1 MTFKF
6 ISKRAFVSPALCVVL
21 AASSASIALVAC
33 SDDAAP
39 SPAANTA
46 GGAGGTNGEGAGAGG
61 SETAGAAGTPAAGA
75 AGNAGGKS
83 DGPSLGTADCD
94 TCLGTECGEARTACA
109 GDADCVTCV
118 NEGDDA
124 ACHASDETHER
135 ADAVLSCQ
143 GKACKASCFGATGG
157 DACKGK
163 ISGDCGTCLEGACS
177 CTPDANEPNDTAS
190 TPHSLGTYNDADD
203 DEMSFT
209 DSSVHSMADGDWF
222 SFNVVDGLDG
232 GDPRITV
239 TLDSIP
245 TGSNYDMELFFA
257 CGPGGDSSTVDD
269 CTAYTD
275 GAGHNGCASRN
286 SGVTRE
292 IATIIAHCSSTD
304 EDGVALVHV
313 IPAAWVNTCNNYSLN
328 VYVH

>member
-1 MTFKF
+1 M
-6 ISKRAFVSPALCVVL
+6 S
-21 AASSASIALVAC
+21 C
-33 SDDAAP
+33 SDLHATCGAP
-39 SPAANTA
+39 DNGCGTPLSCGTC
-46 GGAGGTNGEGAGAGG
+46 GTN
-61 SETAGAAGTPAAGA
+61 S
-75 AGNAGGKS
+75 
-83 DGPSLGTADCD
+83 
-94 TCLGTECGEARTACA
+94 
-109 GDADCVTCV
+109 
-118 NEGDDA
+118 
-124 ACHASDETHER
+124 
-135 ADAVLSCQ
+135 
-143 GKACKASCFGATGG
+143 
-157 DACKGK
+157 
-163 ISGDCGTCLEGACS
+163 TCLEGACS